1 MTRGVALVVDHS
13 RGGSG
18 SIMASSQRL
27 WRRRVLLGALGRR
40 RRRGCCYRP
49 RGCPHRYRRLWW
61 VSPLPRPS
69 APSVSLGATSQLSWS
84 SSRTTPQATTKPAP
98 AWWSSV
104 SRPSSCCSRS
114 SRRASGS
121 LAAPSSSTGRR
132 AFSHKRFCDTGGV
145 VRGPRRRC
153 WSGGRAPGVG
163 VSRNPAELRRV
174 GAPARGH
181 PTCSALPGLC
191 MTAANRSPATPC
203 CERG

>member
-132 AFSHKRFCDTGGV
+132 AFSHNRSFL
-145 VRGPRRRC
+145 RHRRSGPGTEATVLVGRPRARRRC
-153 WSGGRAPGVG
+153 VAEPSRTPKSGRPSAGTPDVLRVARAMYDSGEQEPGY
-163 VSRNPAELRRV
+163 
-174 GAPARGH
+174 
-181 PTCSALPGLC
+181 ALL
-191 MTAANRSPATPC
+191 
-203 CERG
+203 